1 MKKIIAMLLVVTMI
15 AVLLAGCGE
24 GKKML
29 KILDT
34 DYVLEDY
41 AICVAKENTELL
53 DNINAALAELEADG
67 TRDAIVGKY
76 INGTAHDLTFQ
87 ADVAADAPVLTMATN
102 AAFPPYEFIEGSD
115 IIGIDAEIAANG
127 INIASL
133 ANGIYTVVVS
143 SESAND
149 TFRLIVKK

>member
-24 GKKML
+24 SKKML

-53 DNINAALAELEADG
+53 DSINNALAELTADG
-67 TRDAIVGKY
+67 TLAEIVAKY
-76 INGTAHDLTFQ
+76 I
-87 ADVAADAPVLTMATN
+87 P
-102 AAFPPYEFIEGSD
+102 
-115 IIGIDAEIAANG
+115 AE
-127 INIASL
+127 
-133 ANGIYTVVVS
+133 
-143 SESAND
+143 
-149 TFRLIVKK
+149 